1 MRVVGRRHIGV
12 VTQPTCAFPVRV
24 LRVFRIRKGVRADVG
39 VVRVTDDAGMSYAV
53 LWSEQEGPAHAGK
66 LELSAGSLVLDGV
79 NGSGRIRREF
89 SIGDVMSLRI
99 GRARGERLGGRPAL
113 MLQLTE
119 GRTLR
124 LATLA
129 GVGAL
134 HEVVDHISGRDH
146 RRNGVTGMRPLA
158 SR

>member
-1 MRVVGRRHIGV
+1 MPPSCGL
-12 VTQPTCAFPVRV
+12 A
-24 LRVFRIRKGVRADVG
+24 
-39 VVRVTDDAGMSYAV
+39 DDADMSYAV

-79 NGSGRIRREF
+79 NGSGRIRCDLP
-89 SIGDVMSLRI
+89 IGDIMALRI
-99 GRARGERLGGRPAL
+99 GRSRSERLGGRPAL
-113 MLQLTE
+113 VLQLT
-119 GRTLR
+119 RDRVVR

-129 GVGAL
+129 GIGAL

-146 RRNGVTGMRPLA
+146 SRRGVAGTRPLA

>member
-1 MRVVGRRHIGV
+1 MR
-12 VTQPTCAFPVRV
+12 
-24 LRVFRIRKGVRADVG
+24 RA
-39 VVRVTDDAGMSYAV
+39 DDAGMSYAV

-66 LELSAGSLVLDGV
+66 LELGASSLVVDGL

-89 SIGDVMSLRI
+89 SIGDVMSFRI
-99 GRARGERLGGRPAL
+99 GRGRGERLGGRPAL
-113 MLQLTE
+113 MLQLTQ

-129 GVGAL
+129 GAGVL

-146 RRNGVTGMRPLA
+146 SRTGAVGIRPLA